1 MSVQALDILRRAP
14 GRERPILDHVSVE
27 IEDGAFIAL
36 VGPSGAG
43 KTSLLRVIAGL
54 DSHEGGQVLI
64 DGVRMDNRPAR
75 DRHVGF
81 VFQNYA
87 LFRHMTVAANIAFGL
102 KVLPRG
108 KRPSKAV
115 IADKVRELLDLMH
128 LPDLADAYPQRLSGG
143 QRQRVALARALA
155 TGPGLLLL
163 DEPFGALDPMIR
175 KSIRTWLRELH
186 DQLGLT
192 TILVTHDH
200 QEAVDVADRL
210 VVMRDGQ
217 IVQTGSAEHL
227 DRHPASPFIMDFM
240 GDLLRFGGVV
250 RDGRFIPDEA
260 DLMPLP
266 LDAPD
271 GRAEALIRPHEILP
285 RPGLGRIMLT
295 PRHTRGGLATLSAHV
310 GDRVIEIVV
319 PAGSEPETP
328 VHAALDL
335 TQARIFRGEER
346 LGSQVVALDDLRNH
360 RSNGT
365 ISS

>member
-1 MSVQALDILRRAP
+1 MSVQAIDILRRAP
-14 GRERPILDHVSVE
+14 GRARPILDHVSLD

-64 DGVRMDNRPAR
+64 DGVRMDTRPAR

-87 LFRHMTVAANIAFGL
+87 LFRHMTVANNIAFGL
-102 KVLPRG
+102 KVMPRG
-108 KRPSKAV
+108 KRPAKAA
-115 IADKVRELLDLMH
+115 IAAKVRELLDLMH

-175 KSIRTWLRELH
+175 KSIRTWLRDLH

-217 IVQTGSAEHL
+217 IVQSGSAEHL
-227 DRHPASPFIMDFM
+227 DRTPASPFIMDFM

-250 RDGRFIPDEA
+250 RDGRFIPDEP
-260 DLMPLP
+260 DLMPVP
-266 LDAPD
+266 VDAAD
-271 GRAEALIRPHEILP
+271 GRAEALIRPHEVLP
-285 RPGLGRIMLT
+285 RPGLGRITLT
-295 PRHTRGGLATLSAHV
+295 PRHTRLGLTGVEAQLAT
-310 GDRVIEIVV
+310 RTIELLI
-319 PAGSEPETP
+319 PAGHEPEPQTQ
-328 VHAALDL
+328 AALDI
-335 TQARIFRGEER
+335 THARIFRGEER
-346 LGSQVVALDDLRNH
+346 LGAPVIALETLRTH
-360 RSNGT
+360 RSGGT
-365 ISS
+365 VSS